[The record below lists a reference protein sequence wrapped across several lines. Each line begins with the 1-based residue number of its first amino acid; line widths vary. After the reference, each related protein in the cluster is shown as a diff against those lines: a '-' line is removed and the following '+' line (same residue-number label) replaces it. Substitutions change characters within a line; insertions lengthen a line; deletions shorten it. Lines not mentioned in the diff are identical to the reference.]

1 MTTTSPSSL
10 LGRHAPEP
18 TIDLDH
24 LMPNADLDG
33 LLESLGVGTVVPA
46 RTRRRR
52 LRRWSALGAAAAVLA
67 VAVLVG
73 QSILSQPQ
81 PAAAIARLAETAGEQ
96 PVPVIP
102 EGKYLRTVFVDN
114 PDGIEGWP
122 QDYPRELDTWIS
134 SDGTKTIYETMGVQ
148 QNRASWRVLP
158 WEQLAGV
165 REVEQMPT
173 DPNALFRV
181 VLPDGVDESDP
192 FAEEYAFDHF
202 LDIVRYGYAPPGVN
216 QAAITAMGLLSSVH
230 VEPSVSYLGEPCL
243 RVTRTEVNRDSEE
256 SYGCF
261 QESTGHLL
269 EWGSDYPGS
278 APFISVL
285 MSRELLDEGPTEPVD
300 PPRLNN

>member
-1 MTTTSPSSL
+1 MPSAKQPDGKAL
-10 LGRHAPEP
+10 FGR
-18 TIDLDH
+18 
-24 LMPNADLDG
+24 
-33 LLESLGVGTVVPA
+33 
-46 RTRRRR
+46 R
-52 LRRWSALGAAAAVLA
+52 LGAARKQLGWSQEKLSLESG
-67 VAVLVG
+67 VARSYLGGVERG
-73 QSILSQPQ
+73 QRNI
-81 PAAAIARLAETAGEQ
+81 ARVNIARLAETAGEQ